1 MIWYSQKSLPSF
13 FLVKYKLFII
23 IVKITVEKY
32 LIEIARY
39 YNVEYEPDPQV
50 MNQDEIYSAGI
61 SVSLCTVS
69 SKEFYAV
76 TPKLNK

>member
-1 MIWYSQKSLPSF
+1 M
-13 FLVKYKLFII
+13 
-23 IVKITVEKY
+23 EKY

-61 SVSLCTVS
+61 SVSLCTVR
-69 SKEFYAV
+69 SKEYYAV